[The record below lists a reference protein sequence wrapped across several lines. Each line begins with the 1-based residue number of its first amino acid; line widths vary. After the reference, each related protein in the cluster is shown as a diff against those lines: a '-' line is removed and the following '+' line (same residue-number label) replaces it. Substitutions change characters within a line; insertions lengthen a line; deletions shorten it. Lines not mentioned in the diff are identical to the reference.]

1 MAGCKDSSSVIRIG
15 TSGYSYKDWVGVL
28 YPEGTRPSDYL
39 NLYSSEFDVAEL
51 NFSYYRMPEAQLSAR
66 MVSVTPSEFLFS
78 VKAHKT
84 LTHQFSSVGIAADVA
99 EFVKGIDPIVKA
111 SKLAVIL
118 LQFPF
123 SFHYNRDNREYLN
136 KLCAQFGELPLAVE
150 FRNRYW
156 QRDSV
161 YDGLK
166 KRNIAYV
173 NVDEP
178 GLSGLPLAQ
187 DIVTSEVG
195 YVRFHGR
202 NIDNW
207 WTGDNVSRYDYL
219 YSDSE
224 LGEWVPRIEAM
235 AAQASLVLVVFNN
248 HSRGQA
254 VENARRLRQMVRGG
268 EEG

>member
-1 MAGCKDSSSVIRIG
+1 MVDPKSNSSVIRIG

-28 YPEGTRPSDYL
+28 YPEGTRSSDYL
-39 NLYSSEFDVAEL
+39 KFYSSEFELAEL

-66 MVSVTPSEFLFS
+66 MVSVTSPDFLFS

-84 LTHQFSSVGIAADVA
+84 LTHELSAEGMSSVVA
-99 EFVKGIDPIVKA
+99 EFVRGIEPIVEA

-123 SFHYNRDNREYLN
+123 SFHYNRDNREYLS
-136 KLCAQFGELPLAVE
+136 KLCAQFGQLPLAVE

-161 YDGLK
+161 YDGLRE
-166 KRNIAYV
+166 RNITYV

-187 DIVTSEVG
+187 DIVTSGIG

-202 NIDNW
+202 NSDNW

-235 AAQASLVLVVFNN
+235 AAKAPLVLVVFNN

-254 VENARRLRQMVRGG
+254 VENARRLRQMVGV
-268 EEG
+268 EKA

>member
-1 MAGCKDSSSVIRIG
+1 MKMADCKNCSSVIRVG

-28 YPEGTRPSDYL
+28 YPAGTRSSDYL
-39 NLYSSEFDVAEL
+39 NLYASEFDVAEL
-51 NFSYYRMPEAQLSAR
+51 NFSYYRMPEAKLSAR
-66 MVSVTPSEFLFS
+66 MVSATPPEFLFS

-84 LTHQFSSVGIAADVA
+84 LTHQFSSVELVSGVA
-99 EFVKGIDPIVKA
+99 EFVRGIEPIVES

-136 KLCAQFGELPLAVE
+136 KLCAQFGQLPLAVE

-156 QRDSV
+156 QRDPL
-161 YDGLK
+161 YEGLRE
-166 KRNIAYV
+166 RNITYV

-178 GLSGLPLAQ
+178 GLSGLPVAQ
-187 DIVTSEVG
+187 NIVTSGIG

-202 NIDNW
+202 NSVNW
-207 WTGDNVSRYDYL
+207 WSGDNVSRYDYL

-224 LGEWVPRIEAM
+224 LEEWVPRIEAM
-235 AAQASLVLVVFNN
+235 ATQAPLVLVVFNN

-254 VENARRLRQMVRGG
+254 VENARRLRQMIKI
-268 EEG
+268 

>member
-1 MAGCKDSSSVIRIG
+1 MADRKNCSSAIRIG

-28 YPEGTRPSDYL
+28 YPSDTRASDYL
-39 NLYSSEFDVAEL
+39 KFYSSEFDVAEL

-66 MVSVTPSEFLFS
+66 MVSVTPPEFLFS

-84 LTHQFSSVGIAADVA
+84 LTHQFSLVGMASDVA
-99 EFVKGIDPIVKA
+99 EFVRGIDPIVEA

-136 KLCAQFGELPLAVE
+136 KLCAQFGQLPLAVE

-161 YDGLK
+161 YEGLRE
-166 KRNIAYV
+166 RNVTYV

-178 GLSGLPLAQ
+178 ELSGLPLAQ
-187 DIVTSEVG
+187 DIITSGTG

-202 NIDNW
+202 NSGNW

-254 VENARRLRQMVRGG
+254 VKNARKLRQMLK
-268 EEG
+268 EEKE

>member
-1 MAGCKDSSSVIRIG
+1 M
-15 TSGYSYKDWVGVL
+15 GVN
-28 YPEGTRPSDYL
+28 S
-39 NLYSSEFDVAEL
+39 N
-51 NFSYYRMPEAQLSAR
+51 
-66 MVSVTPSEFLFS
+66 
-78 VKAHKT
+78 
-84 LTHQFSSVGIAADVA
+84 VA
-99 EFVKGIDPIVKA
+99 EFVRGIDPIVEA

-156 QRDSV
+156 QRPSV
-161 YDGLK
+161 YEGLRE
-166 KRNIAYV
+166 RNITYV

-178 GLSGLPLAQ
+178 QLSGLPLAQ
-187 DIVTSEVG
+187 NIVTSGIG

-202 NIDNW
+202 NSDNW

-235 AAQASLVLVVFNN
+235 AAQTSLVLVVFNN
-248 HSRGQA
+248 HSKGQA
-254 VENARRLRQMVRGG
+254 VENARKLKQKLR
-268 EEG
+268 E

>member
-1 MAGCKDSSSVIRIG
+1 MTIHIG
-15 TSGYSYKDWVGVL
+15 TSGYSYNDWVGVL
-28 YPEGTRPSDYL
+28 YPAGTSQSDYL
-39 NLYSSEFDVAEL
+39 RVYASEFDVAEL
-51 NFSYYRMPEAQLSAR
+51 NFSYYRMPEAALSAR
-66 MVSVTPSEFLFS
+66 MVSVTAPGFLFS
-78 VKAHKT
+78 VKAHKS
-84 LTHQFSSVGIAADVA
+84 LTHQISSEGMASGVA
-99 EFVKGIDPIVKA
+99 TFVKGIDPILEA

-123 SFHYNRDNREYLN
+123 SFHYNRDNREYLH
-136 KLCAQFGELPLAVE
+136 KLCAQFGKLPLAVE

-161 YDGLK
+161 YEGLRE
-166 KRNIAYV
+166 RNITYV

-178 GLSGLPLAQ
+178 LLSGLPLSQ
-187 DIVTSEVG
+187 DIVTSGIG

-202 NIDNW
+202 NSDNW

-254 VENARRLRQMVRGG
+254 VENARRLKQMLKEKTGG
-268 EEG
+268 LAG

>member
-1 MAGCKDSSSVIRIG
+1 MTECKNSSSVVRIG
-15 TSGYSYKDWVGVL
+15 TSGYSYKDWAGVL
-28 YPEGTRPSDYL
+28 YPVGTRSSDYL
-39 NLYSSEFDVAEL
+39 KLYSSEFDVAEL
-51 NFSYYRMPEAQLSAR
+51 NFSYYRMPDAQLSAR
-66 MVSVTPSEFLFS
+66 MVSVTPPDFLFS

-84 LTHQFSSVGIAADVA
+84 LTHQFSSVGIASDVA
-99 EFVKGIDPIVKA
+99 EFVKGIDPIAEA

-136 KLCAQFGELPLAVE
+136 KLCAQFGQLPLAVE

-156 QRDSV
+156 QRNSV
-161 YDGLK
+161 YEGLK
-166 KRNIAYV
+166 ERNIAYV

-187 DIVTSEVG
+187 DIVTSGTG

-202 NIDNW
+202 NSGNW
-207 WTGDNVSRYDYL
+207 WTGDNVSRYDYF
-219 YSDSE
+219 YNDSE

-235 AAQASLVLVVFNN
+235 AAQAPLVLVVFNN

-254 VENARRLRQMVRGG
+254 VENARRLRQMLR
-268 EEG
+268 EENE